1 MWKGK
6 YSEKLVNNKIQ
17 ELPEEYVIFNDLLF
31 ESNGY
36 STQIDH
42 IVVSPYG
49 VFVIETK
56 GYKGWILGGENSEY
70 WTQTI
75 YKSKHQFYNPIKQN
89 AGHVRFL
96 RHLLKCS
103 VDIPFIPIVVFN
115 NNAELKVHIVNS
127 IVYSDK
133 DIRNKEV
140 LALFS
145 CGFVSFLSRQNFVAW
160 SKILQVA
167 DLERLVRMIKGG
179 ISLTTSNHQQR
190 QLHPSIQR
198 LYHRLSLSLTGFF
211 PYDINTG
218 IRNTRAMTENSKP
231 PIVPIANENQNSSA
245 FGPSSKNGTSPST
258 VDNIVNKTAVIL

>member
-1 MWKGK
+1 MYIVGIILFLVLIIFIRLKMPMWKGK

-36 STQIDH
+36 STQIDN

-96 RHLLKCS
+96 RHLLRCS

-115 NNAELKVHIVNS
+115 NDAELKVHIVNS
-127 IVYSDK
+127 LVVNRYSLK
-133 DIRNKEV
+133 RT
-140 LALFS
+140 
-145 CGFVSFLSRQNFVAW
+145 
-160 SKILQVA
+160 ILQHRTSVLNQETT
-167 DLERLVRMIKGG
+167 DWIVRTI
-179 ISLTTSNHQQR
+179 
-190 QLHPSIQR
+190 
-198 LYHRLSLSLTGFF
+198 
-211 PYDINTG
+211 
-218 IRNTRAMTENSKP
+218 
-231 PIVPIANENQNSSA
+231 NQNRIIADKEKLKQHKHNAKARQYRSSDLINQ
-245 FGPSSKNGTSPST
+245 GICPQCGGQLLLRHGKYGTFYGCSNYPKCKFT
-258 VDNIVNKTAVIL
+258 LN